1 MNISTPHPARSA
13 LLSALLVGCTLSV
26 ALPVQATEQAQQR
39 RQARDLRQDV
49 RQNPANRS
57 GIAARRSSW
66 VTPTVARNT
75 ATTSKRHATWLAI
88 SNIDSRAGARLTHLP

>member
-39 RQARDLRQDV
+39 
-49 RQNPANRS
+49 
-57 GIAARRSSW
+57 
-66 VTPTVARNT
+66 
-75 ATTSKRHATWLAI
+75 
-88 SNIDSRAGARLTHLP
+88 